1 MPMAFEPPPTQAD
14 DQIGQA
20 AFPLQHLGARL
31 VADHGL
37 EIAHHRRDRDA
48 APPPSR

>member
-1 MPMAFEPPPTQAD
+1 MPMALEPPPTQAD
-14 DQIGQA
+14 HQIGQA
-20 AFPLQHLGARL
+20 AFALQHLGAGF

-48 APPPSR
+48 APPPNR